1 MMEDPHDRLANLLMG
16 LVPAI
21 SLNAELL
28 VAGGAIAYAVLEGIE
43 VWGLWRDVLWVEVFI
58 VVETAALLPYEVWEI
73 MHHVS
78 LFKVISM
85 IINGLIVWYLATR
98 YLKKRANHR
107 HSENAPLRSA

>member
-1 MMEDPHDRLANLLMG
+1 MEDPHDRLANLLMG

-98 YLKKRANHR
+98 YLKKRASHR